1 MDHICNYCEKNF
13 KSKSSLNY
21 HIKTAKSCIQ
31 KRPEN
36 LNYVTQIYKCNFCNK
51 DCTTQYNLNLHLMSC
66 KEHLVCKRNED
77 IIKSLEEMK
86 IKLNEKES
94 QLNLKDD
101 IIQEIKNDRER
112 VLNELKN
119 LQDKLAWM
127 ANHAIEKAID
137 KPSITNEYDNLNQ
150 NYQVNNK
157 NQDTYN
163 TINFNNL
170 PAIDLSDENLK
181 KTFEKLTPKHVC
193 DGQNGLAAFVN
204 ENLFRDSENRP
215 IGFCTDKARQALKYK
230 GLNNEIIRDP
240 KAFHI
245 ASKIAPY
252 AEKAALRV
260 KDEFME
266 KHYKNLP
273 PPPEEDSY
281 ESESDEEDPPL
292 DIYSERKVYL
302 PNNFKNS
309 FLRSKLCK
317 MVCRRSIFQYN
328 EEDNQPILR
337 NELERNRYESI
348 ISRLINKINTTAKIV
363 RKKRKKK
370 SSKRSRHSDSDSQS
384 ENEYETDYEKYLDGI
399 EEEDFFAE
407 EDLHKKLDKLN
418 REKNENLKQE
428 KAEEIV
434 ISIEEKEWPQEKK
447 DFYLQKLINGIQDYQ
462 ILTINLCN
470 FSKRLSMLLPS
481 EN

>member
-1 MDHICNYCEKNF
+1 
-13 KSKSSLNY
+13 
-21 HIKTAKSCIQ
+21 
-31 KRPEN
+31 
-36 LNYVTQIYKCNFCNK
+36 
-51 DCTTQYNLNLHLMSC
+51 MSC